1 MATDYIAID
10 QLRVIARGTL
20 EAIAHQVK
28 DMGAAHEPIVFESES
43 CKRVEVDWHGDTE
56 EVLARLTADTHTP
69 KTRRGRPKLGV
80 IPKEVTLLPR
90 HWEWLGQQPGGASVT
105 LRRLVEQAQKQVSL
119 EERITTK
126 QQQLD
131 GLMLLVAGDAP
142 GFEEASR
149 ALVRNSK
156 ISFEK
161 AIHSWP
167 DDLKQILLAKFNEI
181 AEMHSGNL

>member
-1 MATDYIAID
+1 MATDYIVID
-10 QLRVIARGTL
+10 QLRIIARGTL

-43 CKRVEVDWHGDTE
+43 CKRVEVDWHGDIE
-56 EVLARLTADTHTP
+56 AVLARLTTDTQIP
-69 KTRRGRPKLGV
+69 KTKRGRPKLGV

-105 LRRLVEQAQKQVSL
+105 LRKLVQQAQKQVSP

-131 GLMLLVAGDAP
+131 GLMLLVAGDTP

-149 ALVRNSK
+149 ALYRNSK

-167 DDLKQILLAKFNEI
+167 DDLKQVLLNKFNEI
-181 AEMHSGNL
+181 SEMHSGNL